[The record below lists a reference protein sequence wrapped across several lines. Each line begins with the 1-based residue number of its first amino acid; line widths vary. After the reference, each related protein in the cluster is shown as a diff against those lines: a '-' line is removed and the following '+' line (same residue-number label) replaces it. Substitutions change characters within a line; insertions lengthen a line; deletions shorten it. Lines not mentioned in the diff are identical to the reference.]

1 MPSCRIQGI
10 LLFLPFLD
18 TFGCSEWYFPGIFL
32 WLVFLRSSLRRHY
45 YISNLIIFCE
55 RFSVHCW
62 FAIILLHFSF
72 TTCWLVDKLISVVIF
87 NLRRACQGDVSL
99 NLATVEINLKLK
111 GEGTIQNGEHKMNCI
126 LNSKVP
132 KVWQKDLHVLTIG
145 KSSTKIRFN
154 ETVSY
159 D

>member
-1 MPSCRIQGI
+1 MVKQNFKKNI
-10 LLFLPFLD
+10 FLELGPGHAFVPYSGHFLD
-18 TFGCSEWYFPGIFL
+18 TFGCSEWYFPRIFL

-62 FAIILLHFSF
+62 FAINLLHFSF

-99 NLATVEINLKLK
+99 NLVDINLKFK
-111 GEGTIQNGEHKMNCI
+111 GEGTVQNGEWFKIQFI
-126 LNSKVP
+126 LT
-132 KVWQKDLHVLTIG
+132 QRCQGFG
-145 KSSTKIRFN
+145 KKIFTYWR
-154 ETVSY
+154 
-159 D
+159 